1 MCGIVGLVSFVAP
14 PETAIAESM
23 SASVVHR
30 GPDDA
35 GLESID
41 DTCVLGARRLSILD
55 IAGGHQ
61 PMWDETRRYCVVFN
75 GEIYNH
81 AELRSRLVGLGHRFA
96 TDHSDTEV
104 LVHGFEEWGP
114 ALFAMLNGMFALA
127 IWDRDRRQ
135 LTMARDRTGEKPL
148 YVGRVPGGYA
158 FGSEMK
164 ALLAHPGL
172 DREVDPAA
180 VEQYLAFDY
189 VIGPRT
195 ILRSVQKIR
204 AGHSA
209 TLTADGVSSEPFWT
223 LQFKA
228 HATTAGEATERLGA
242 LLDRSVRLRMV
253 ADVPVG
259 LFLSG
264 GLDSTTVGYYMARHS
279 PAVRAFTIGFEERG
293 FDETEYATAA
303 AQHLGLTHEIETL
316 SESRVR
322 DLLPRVTDI
331 LDEPMADPSVIPTHL
346 LSAFTR
352 RHAKVAL
359 GGDGGDEI
367 LMGYR
372 SYQALKVAGWLDVL
386 PGAVRSASAR
396 AARRLPDRSM
406 SAYGRAR
413 RLAAGLDVPTEARLL
428 ARLGAFGT
436 GARRFVAEDVRE
448 QLPGTVDEEPLREVA
463 GSSSGA
469 RDWGDRTIATYLRAY
484 LQEDILVKVDRASMA
499 ASLEVRAPFLDPEL
513 VDYLA
518 TVPSRLKL
526 AGLTR
531 KNLLRRLMRGR
542 IPDRIID
549 RPKRGFGAPLDA
561 WFRGD
566 LARLAREILDPAR
579 LGRGRLIDPA
589 QAGRLLDE
597 HLAGAADHGGRLWS
611 LVQLQLWHERWIE
624 SRPTA
629 A

>member
-14 PETAIAESM
+14 PETAIAEAM
-23 SASVVHR
+23 SASILHR

-41 DTCVLGARRLSILD
+41 DTCILGARRLSILD

-81 AELRSRLVGLGHRFA
+81 AELRPRLVGLGHRFA

-114 ALFAMLNGMFALA
+114 ALFPMLNGMFALA
-127 IWDRDRRQ
+127 IWDRDRRR
-135 LTMARDRTGEKPL
+135 LTLARDRTGEKPL

-180 VEQYLAFDY
+180 IEQYLAFDY

-195 ILRSVQKIR
+195 ILLGVQKIR

-209 TLTADGVSSEPFWT
+209 TLTADGLSSEPFWA
-223 LQFKA
+223 LEFKA
-228 HATTAGEATERLGA
+228 HPTTAAEATERLGS

-264 GLDSTTVGYYMARHS
+264 GLDSTTVGYYMARNS
-279 PAVRAFTIGFEERG
+279 PAVRAFTIGFEEHG

-303 AQHLGLTHEIETL
+303 AEHLGLTHEIETL

-372 SYQALKVAGWLDVL
+372 SYQALKVADWLDVL
-386 PGAVRSASAR
+386 PGAVRSGLAR

-413 RLAAGLDVPTEARLL
+413 RLAAGLEVPTEARLL

-436 GARRFVAEDVRE
+436 DARRFVAEDVRA
-448 QLPGTVDEEPLREVA
+448 QLPATVDEEPLREIA
-463 GSSSGA
+463 SSSSGA
-469 RDWGDRTIATYLRAY
+469 LDWGDRTIASYLRAY

-499 ASLEVRAPFLDPEL
+499 ASLEVRAPFLDPDL

-566 LARLAREILDPAR
+566 LAGLAREVLDPVR
-579 LGRGRLIDPA
+579 LGQGRLIDPKP
-589 QAGRLLDE
+589 AGRLLDE
-597 HLAGAADHGGRLWS
+597 HVAGAADHGGRLWS

-624 SRPTA
+624 SRPTTA
-629 A
+629 